1 MLMDQFRTLLL
12 YYQHKMCTHKCW
24 LDNTAEWQQC
34 IRITTSFHNDLS
46 TIEHHSQW
54 QYMTKI
60 ERKVVTRSVDYI
72 MWWIAGLWSST
83 ADQVLKYTK
92 YKYWSSTFIPSTN
105 TSTHIK
111 ICSKVCM
118 DIQSRLI
125 LNKQNKRLSP
135 NHVSVQK
142 SRWPY
147 SMQSKFRMDKNKGA
161 FPKSCLFKIQDSI
174 SSVNLECKI

>member
-54 QYMTKI
+54 QDMTKI
-60 ERKVVTRSVDYI
+60 EKSWNSFCRLYNV
-72 MWWIAGLWSST
+72 MNSSRVGVKYSWPST
-83 ADQVLKYTK
+83 QVHQVPAIYTK
-92 YKYWSSTFIPSTN
+92 YKYWSSTLISSTS

-111 ICSKVCM
+111 ICSKVRM
-118 DIQSRLI
+118 DIQSR
-125 LNKQNKRLSP
+125 
-135 NHVSVQK
+135 
-142 SRWPY
+142 
-147 SMQSKFRMDKNKGA
+147 
-161 FPKSCLFKIQDSI
+161 
-174 SSVNLECKI
+174 VNFE